1 MRSWLLRG
9 LLFAVGMVVV
19 RLVQGT
25 LINMYETKAGLISI
39 VLVVLFGIAA
49 FVWGLFDGRAFTL
62 TIAPPGLR
70 SAARDLAQRFRTMV
84 PRAAE
89 ADMIRDGVML
99 GASAGQLAWYFDE
112 ARGEQVPVLEPWPS
126 EHLSFDEWDGHWYAM
141 SRAARVRITPGDG
154 RWVLHTPS

>member
-49 FVWGLFDGRAFTL
+49 FVWGLFDGRADAE
-62 TIAPPGLR
+62 IQEDPDR
-70 SAARDLAQRFRTMV
+70 RRDLAMTWLLAGLV
-84 PRAAE
+84 AAS
-89 ADMIRDGVML
+89 
-99 GASAGQLAWYFDE
+99 SAG
-112 ARGEQVPVLEPWPS
+112 S
-126 EHLSFDEWDGHWYAM
+126 S
-141 SRAARVRITPGDG
+141 PG
-154 RWVLHTPS
+154 

>member
-49 FVWGLFDGRAFTL
+49 FVWGLFDGRAFAL
-62 TIAPPGLR
+62 TEVACP
-70 SAARDLAQRFRTMV
+70 A
-84 PRAAE
+84 
-89 ADMIRDGVML
+89 
-99 GASAGQLAWYFDE
+99 
-112 ARGEQVPVLEPWPS
+112 
-126 EHLSFDEWDGHWYAM
+126 
-141 SRAARVRITPGDG
+141 
-154 RWVLHTPS
+154 